1 MVEPPQTYQRHES
14 EREQQIANL
23 KQQNLL
29 PFFTVDQLLQK
40 GKRHMKRNHLLLY
53 CQYGRTDRLPLRTL
67 GG

>member
-40 GKRHMKRNHLLLY
+40 G
-53 CQYGRTDRLPLRTL
+53 
-67 GG
+67 